1 MTSGHAIGQAR
12 PCRIGA
18 HRLLAR
24 LVCLRARGGKDG
36 LDHRGERGAHLRAL
50 PIAQHRELRLALAL
64 VAARRR
70 PVRSTLIRRPSIGA
84 LCRRRAVWTS
94 ASLSSRRCHAPR
106 AAALAIRQQTNPHA
120 PDHTRVLQESS
131 DLCLVCSVG

>member
-1 MTSGHAIGQAR
+1 M
-12 PCRIGA
+12 
-18 HRLLAR
+18 
-24 LVCLRARGGKDG
+24 CLRARGGKDG

-64 VAARRR
+64 VAAAAD
-70 PVRSTLIRRPSIGA
+70 GA
-84 LCRRRAVWTS
+84 LNVDPPSVHRRLVQAEGGVDVTL
-94 ASLSSRRCHAPR
+94 AIELDKGHAPR